1 MYRDISKLAKTSA
14 LALSAIFVII
24 VTVLIEGPKMPPE
37 IRGAPIDP
45 LNVIN
50 NEVFQAIGVISFG
63 EYRIPAD

>member
-24 VTVLIEGPKMPPE
+24 ITVLIEGPKMPAE

-45 LNVIN
+45 LNFIN

-63 EYRIPAD
+63 KCRH

>member
-24 VTVLIEGPKMPPE
+24 ITVLIEGPKTAAE

-45 LNVIN
+45 LDLIN

-63 EYRIPAD
+63 KFRY